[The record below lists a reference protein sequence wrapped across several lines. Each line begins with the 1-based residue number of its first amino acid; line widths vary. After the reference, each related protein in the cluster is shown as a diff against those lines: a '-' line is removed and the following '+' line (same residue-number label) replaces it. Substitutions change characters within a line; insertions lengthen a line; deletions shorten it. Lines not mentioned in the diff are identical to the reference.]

1 MISEFNVIPSIV
13 GILFMVIPS
22 MLLGRFCARIGISEI
37 IGFVIGGVILGPFA
51 LGGIIPF
58 FDKPIVQLDDLTL
71 GLWQMSGIVI
81 LFAAG
86 LHFTFK
92 DLRNAGYKA
101 AIIGIFGL
109 ITPLV
114 LGYVISLFF
123 GFDWI
128 ISVLIGATLSATS
141 IVISVTLLEEL
152 GKEKTP
158 EGNILVNAAVMD
170 DLLGLA
176 VLSTVVS
183 IIALNSFPSIGSVL
197 ITSGTSLIFWILLLL
212 GSVFILPKIIHGIA
226 LAKPTSLELRGIKQ
240 SAAIGSAFGFAA
252 LASVV
257 GLNPILGAFA
267 AGMGLAGSKLAGQVR
282 EFVGELKIIVAP
294 LFFAIIGAHVDL
306 RQISEVDI
314 IFLFAV
320 LAVAILS
327 KVVGCGI
334 PATILLKN
342 NTKGFRIGFG
352 MIARGEVAFI
362 TAGIGVVSGVLPD
375 FIYTT
380 LIIVILATIVIT
392 PILLKNSFKSELS
405 TIS

>member
-1 MISEFNVIPSIV
+1 MISEFDVIPSIV

-22 MLLGRFCARIGISEI
+22 MLLGRLCARIGISEI

-51 LGGIIPF
+51 LGGIIQF
-58 FDKPIVQLDDLTL
+58 FDKPVVQLDDLTL

-92 DLRNAGYKA
+92 DLCNAGYKA

-114 LGYVISLFF
+114 LGYIISLSF

-170 DLLGLA
+170 DVLGLA

-183 IIALNSFPSIGSVL
+183 IITLNSLPSIESVL
-197 ITSGTSLIFWILLLL
+197 ITSGTSFVFWILLLL
-212 GSVFILPKIIHGIA
+212 GAVFILPKIIHGIA

-240 SAAIGSAFGFAA
+240 STAIGSAFGFAA
-252 LASVV
+252 LASVA

-306 RQISEVDI
+306 RQISEVNV
-314 IFLFAV
+314 IFLLVV

-334 PATILLKN
+334 PATLLLKN
-342 NTKGFRIGFG
+342 KTKGFRIGFG

-362 TAGIGVVSGVLPD
+362 TVGIGVVSGILPD

-380 LIIVILATIVIT
+380 LIIVILATIIIT
-392 PILLKNSFKSELS
+392 PILLKNSYKSELS
-405 TIS
+405 NVS

>member
-1 MISEFNVIPSIV
+1 MLGFDVIPSLV
-13 GILFMVIPS
+13 GILFIVIPS
-22 MLLGRFCARIGISEI
+22 LLLGRLCARIGLSEI
-37 IGFVIGGVILGPFA
+37 IGFVIGGVFLGPFA

-58 FDKPIVQLDDLTL
+58 FDKPIVQLDVLTL

-92 DLRNAGYKA
+92 DILAAGYKS
-101 AIIGIFGL
+101 AIIGTAGL
-109 ITPLV
+109 IMPLV
-114 LGYVISLFF
+114 LGYTISLVF

-158 EGNILVNAAVMD
+158 EGNILVNAAVID
-170 DLLGLA
+170 DVLGLA
-176 VLSTVVS
+176 VLSSVVS
-183 IIALNSFPSIGSVL
+183 IITLNSIPSIESVL
-197 ITSGTSLIFWILLLL
+197 ITAAESFGLWIVLLLVA
-212 GSVFILPKIIHGIA
+212 VFVLPKIIHGIA

-252 LASVV
+252 LASII

-267 AGMGLAGSKLAGQVR
+267 AGMGLAGSKLAGQIR
-282 EFVGELKIIVAP
+282 EFTGELKIIVAP

-306 RQISEVDI
+306 RQISEVNV
-314 IFLFAV
+314 IFLLAV

-327 KVVGCGI
+327 KMFGCGV

-342 NTKGFRIGFG
+342 KTKGFRIGYG

-375 FIYTT
+375 FIYTL
-380 LIIVILATIVIT
+380 LILVILATIVIT
-392 PILLKNSFKSELS
+392 PILLKNSFKSAVHNS
-405 TIS
+405 SR